1 MIVYPAYIYMAEKF
15 EPANPVI
22 WSGGPVNY
30 PYKTTNADFV
40 VTKFDIRGQGYVDF
54 TLPLK
59 GYTKVSFQ
67 VAGLGAFTIG
77 VANAPET
84 TKTYTLENG
93 PVPTLV
99 YDIPAAH
106 RKNGVAIRIKNNT
119 NQHIDYAYS
128 GKME

>member
-40 VTKFDIRGQGYVDF
+40 GTRFNIRGQGYVDF

-59 GYTKVSFQ
+59 GYAKISFEM
-67 VAGLGAFTIG
+67 AGSGAFTIG
-77 VANAPET
+77 VATAPET
-84 TKTYTLENG
+84 TKTYTLS
-93 PVPTLV
+93 PSTSVIV
-99 YDIPAAH
+99 YDIPTGY
-106 RKNGVAIRIKNNT
+106 RKNDVVIRIKNNT
-119 NQHIDYAYS
+119 NQYIDYAYS

>member
-1 MIVYPAYIYMAEKF
+1 MIVNPAYIYMAEKI
-15 EPANPVI
+15 EPTNPVI
-22 WSGGPVNY
+22 WNSGPVNY
-30 PYKTTNADFV
+30 PYTTSNADFIG
-40 VTKFDIRGQGYVDF
+40 TRFNIRAQGYVDF

-67 VAGLGAFTIG
+67 VAGSGAFTIG

-93 PVPTLV
+93 TVPTLV
-99 YDIPAAH
+99 FDIPTAH

-119 NQHIDYAYS
+119 NQYIDYAYS